1 VDQIFL
7 LLLTV
12 ATSLGAVV
20 VGVRVLGLV
29 RARLKTAVHCAL
41 ELVGVSV
48 VFFVVN
54 LIVAL
59 PVILAVRAFTSQFLS
74 VYLLNDLMLIVLST
88 LQGIVFCCWR
98 RA

>member
-1 VDQIFL
+1 MDQVFL
-7 LLLTV
+7 LLLTAV
-12 ATSLGAVV
+12 TSLGAVG
-20 VGVRVLGLV
+20 VGAHAMGLG
-29 RARLKTAVHCAL
+29 RERLKMAVHWAL
-41 ELVGVSV
+41 EMVGASV

-54 LIVAL
+54 VAVGL

-98 RA
+98 RS